1 MKKARDVRKNRRP
14 GRTVGLVLL
23 VCLGLARGGLAQTV
37 DCILAVVNGRAIT
50 LSDVRILDA
59 FGFFPEYSGLAEGE
73 RLRAILDKVIE
84 RRIVIDIAEEQVLIP
99 PEKVE
104 AGLHDLEG
112 RQPEADLS
120 RKLEALGLM
129 ADDLKPYVEDML
141 LEREIINVR
150 FGGSVTVSLKEI
162 EDYYQQTYVPGR
174 KSAGREPLPM
184 LQVLSEVEDL
194 LKKDKIAAQAETWIK
209 NLRRQGS
216 VRIMDG
222 CLKSVN
228 QE

>member
-1 MKKARDVRKNRRP
+1 MKKARDVRTNGRP
-14 GRTVGLVLL
+14 GRTLGLALV
-23 VCLGLARGGLAQTV
+23 VCLALARGGFAQTV
-37 DCILAVVNGRAIT
+37 DCILAVVNGRAVT

-59 FGFFPEYSGLAEGE
+59 FGFFPGYSNPAEGE
-73 RLRAILDKVIE
+73 RLRAILDKVID

-104 AGLHDLEG
+104 AGLHDLEA
-112 RQPEADLS
+112 RQPAADLG
-120 RKLEALGLM
+120 RKFEALDLR
-129 ADDLKPYVEDML
+129 ADDLKPYIEDML
-141 LEREIINVR
+141 LEREIISLR
-150 FGGSVTVSLKEI
+150 FGRSVTVSLKEI
-162 EDYYQQTYVPGR
+162 EDYYRQTYVPGR

-222 CLKSVN
+222 CLKNVK
-228 QE
+228 EE